1 MGEKDGDRVCGR
13 PTGKRGRDVVSPKLK
28 SEGGD
33 GRRRGCIGYAGG
45 LKVEGAKGEI
55 GGSGP
60 GRNKWEEGVRRR
72 VVCSGREKLVFG
84 GLQEESRGYIA

>member
-1 MGEKDGDRVCGR
+1 MGEEDG
-13 PTGKRGRDVVSPKLK
+13 
-28 SEGGD
+28 
-33 GRRRGCIGYAGG
+33 RGCISNTGG
-45 LKVEGAKGEI
+45 LEVEGAKGEI